1 MTNIIRKNPK
11 QVPDPVGLYSHI
23 TKIPKDAD
31 LFVLSGQIGTEINGN
46 IPILF
51 NEQVCNTLQN
61 IQKILNS
68 ENLQPENIIKVNIW
82 SVEEIDWTYFYEQ
95 WKNLFKDDY
104 PSMTV
109 GYIDALGLPEI
120 KIEIEIWAAK

>member
-23 TKIPKDAD
+23 TKIPKGAD
-31 LFVLSGQIGTEINGN
+31 LFVLSGQIGTEMNGN

-82 SVEEIDWTYFYEQ
+82 SVEEIDWTYFYAQ